1 MSLSYQETKER
12 EKQVR
17 ALIDE
22 GLSVVDIARN
32 LSIRPETV
40 RKFLKVRG
48 WETHGMRDY
57 RLAAQGGA
65 DE

>member
-12 EKQVR
+12 EAKVKG
-17 ALIDE
+17 LIDE
-22 GLSVVDIARN
+22 GMSVVDIARE
-32 LSIRPETV
+32 LDLRPETV

-57 RLAAQGGA
+57 RLAEEQKRA
-65 DE
+65 